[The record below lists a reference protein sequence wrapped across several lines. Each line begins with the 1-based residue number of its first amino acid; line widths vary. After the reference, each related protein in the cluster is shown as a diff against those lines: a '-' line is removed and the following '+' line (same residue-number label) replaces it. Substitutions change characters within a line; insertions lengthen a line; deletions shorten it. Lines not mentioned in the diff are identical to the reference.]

1 MISSDNYPLTAL
13 SQQLTSLDSEASA
26 TLPTSLRRQRIRG
39 SAGSMTK
46 AQSISAIGR
55 KGSFETEVWGEAD
68 MKWSYRRHEAK
79 AKCEWQK
86 SLQENHTSTNGGEDN
101 ATRSSLWDIYG
112 KPIPW
117 CEDFL
122 LLLTSCEKWLAYYL
136 TQHFSPTFV
145 MYSLLILL
153 DSVIYFSISKVSVV
167 LTSLIMANGVG

>member
-1 MISSDNYPLTAL
+1 MISSDNYSLTAL

-68 MKWSYRRHEAK
+68 VKWSYRRHEAK

-86 SLQENHTSTNGGEDN
+86 SLQENSHEHKWRRKKCDKKLSVGHIWQTYTMMW
-101 ATRSSLWDIYG
+101 R
-112 KPIPW
+112 
-117 CEDFL
+117 FL
-122 LLLTSCEKWLAYYL
+122 SVVDVMWEMIGILLN
-136 TQHFSPTFV
+136 PTFFTHICDV
-145 MYSLLILL
+145 PVAYSFRQCNIFQ
-153 DSVIYFSISKVSVV
+153 YF
-167 LTSLIMANGVG
+167 